1 MVLHELECPPDP
13 SLISASRHN
22 VAQHRRSLMLSS
34 AYLDSRCYACQYYG
48 TIGYIQKRRRN
59 STPNQLAWQVLGY
72 LDHGIAVE

>member
-1 MVLHELECPPDP
+1 
-13 SLISASRHN
+13 
-22 VAQHRRSLMLSS
+22 MLSS